1 MPVLPAG
8 QFPMR
13 ATMRRSKRWFS
24 STVRDS
30 SSSRPAA
37 SSSEAQV
44 HLDVTRTLLAEL
56 GCGGRP
62 IIPVL
67 NKCDLVPSLH
77 DLPMIGNAVRIS
89 AKTGRG
95 LDALLESI
103 EENLPVKTT
112 RVELLL
118 PFAQGGLAAKLRKDG
133 TILQEEYTADGLKL
147 TAQVDP
153 VLLHLVQDY
162 VIFPHE

>member
-1 MPVLPAG
+1 M
-8 QFPMR
+8 
-13 ATMRRSKRWFS
+13 SK
-24 STVRDS
+24 
-30 SSSRPAA
+30 
-37 SSSEAQV
+37 
-44 HLDVTRTLLAEL
+44 
-56 GCGGRP
+56 
-62 IIPVL
+62 
-67 NKCDLVPSLH
+67 
-77 DLPMIGNAVRIS
+77 PMIGNAVRIS